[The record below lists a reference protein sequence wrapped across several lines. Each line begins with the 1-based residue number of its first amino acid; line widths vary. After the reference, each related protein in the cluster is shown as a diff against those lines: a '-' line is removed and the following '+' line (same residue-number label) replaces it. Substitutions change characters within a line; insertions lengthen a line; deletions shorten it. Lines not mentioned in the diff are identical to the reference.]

1 MKLSKKALSLV
12 AFSLL
17 TTATFADTNQDIEA
31 LKAEIQELR
40 EITQTLADETSSL
53 KTGVGFNVVDTTQ
66 SYSGLA
72 SAASKVYYSKSPLS
86 IGGYG
91 EMFYAYNKEDGK
103 SLLDV
108 YRFVPYIGY
117 RFSDNIILNAELE
130 FEHGGAED
138 GNTASGYVVVEF
150 MYLDFLINDYANI
163 RAGHMLVP
171 MGLIN
176 ERHEPTLFTT
186 VQRPQTEK
194 YIIPS
199 TWHDSGVMVYGQVTD
214 NLSYKLAA
222 ISALKTEAD
231 GKSWIRDGRGGSF
244 KQTDPNLGF
253 VARMDYTGIN
263 GLLVGASVYNAPS
276 GDETSSRTTISDL
289 HLDYKQSGFRLYGVY
304 SQVDR
309 SDAED
314 INATAVESAYGGYL
328 NASFDILSLTNSSDM
343 LPLFV
348 QYEQLSPQDKL
359 ADGTGNESTK
369 ITTVGLNYFPHEQV
383 VIKFDHAMQKG
394 GFGDSDTTSISLGFI
409 F

>member
-1 MKLSKKALSLV
+1 MNLRKWSIAV
-12 AFSLL
+12 AASTLL
-17 TTATFADTNQDIEA
+17 ATQIHANDEIEA
-31 LKAEIQELR
+31 LKAEIAELR

-53 KTGVGFNVVDTTQ
+53 KTGVGFNVVDTTK

-103 SLLDV
+103 SKLDV

-138 GNTASGYVVVEF
+138 GNTNSGYVVVEF
-150 MYLDFLINDYANI
+150 MYLDFLINKYANI

-176 ERHEPTLFTT
+176 EKHEPTLFTT
-186 VQRPQTEK
+186 VQRPLTEK

-199 TWHDSGVMVYGQVTD
+199 TWHDSGLMVYGQLSD
-214 NLSYKLAA
+214 NIEYKIAA
-222 ISALKTEAD
+222 MSALKTED
-231 GKSWIRDGRGGSF
+231 SGNSWIRNGRGGSF
-244 KQTDPNLGF
+244 KQTDPNLAGI
-253 VARMDYTGIN
+253 ARVDYTGIN
-263 GLLVGASVYNAPS
+263 GLLVGGSVYNAVS
-276 GDETSSRTTISDL
+276 TDFTHSRTTIADI
-289 HLDYKQSGFRLYGVY
+289 HMDYKNAGLRVYGEY
-304 SQVDR
+304 AYASR
-309 SDAED
+309 SHAED
-314 INATAVESAYGGYL
+314 LNATAVKSGYGGYI

-343 LPLFV
+343 LPVFV
-348 QYEQLSPQDKL
+348 QYEQLSPQAKL
-359 ADGTGNESTK
+359 ADGTTNKSTD
-369 ITTVGLNYFPHEQV
+369 ITTFGVNYFPHNQV
-383 VIKFDHAMQKG
+383 VIKLDHAMQKG
-394 GFGDSDTTSISLGFI
+394 GFGKSDTTSISLGFI

>member
-1 MKLSKKALSLV
+1 MNLLKLSMAV
-12 AFSLL
+12 AASTLL
-17 TTATFADTNQDIEA
+17 ATQIVANDEIEA
-31 LKAEIQELR
+31 LKVEIAELR
-40 EITQTLADETSSL
+40 EITQTLVDETSSL
-53 KTGVGFNVVDTTQ
+53 KTGVGFNVVDTSK

-91 EMFYAYNKEDGK
+91 EMYYAHNNDQ
-103 SLLDV
+103 SVLDT

-117 RFSDNIILNAELE
+117 RFTDNIILNAELE
-130 FEHGGAED
+130 FEHGGAEN
-138 GNTASGYVVVEF
+138 GNDDSGYVVVEF
-150 MYLDFLINDYANI
+150 LYLDFLINEFANI
-163 RAGHMLVP
+163 RAGHMLIP

-176 ERHEPTLFTT
+176 EKHEPTLFTT

-199 TWHDSGVMVYGQVTD
+199 TWHDSGVMVYGNITED
-214 NLSYKLAA
+214 LSYKFAA
-222 ISALKTEAD
+222 ISALKTETD
-231 GKSWIRDGRGGSF
+231 GKSWIRNGRGGSF

-276 GDETSSRTTISDL
+276 GDLTSSRTTISDL
-289 HLDYKQSGFRLYGVY
+289 HLDYKQNGFRVYGVY
-304 SQVDR
+304 SHVDR
-309 SDAED
+309 SDATD
-314 INATAVESAYGGYL
+314 INATAVQNAYGGYL
-328 NASFDILSLTNSSDM
+328 NASFDILSLTNSNDM
-343 LPLFV
+343 LPVFV

-383 VIKFDHAMQKG
+383 VVKFDHTMQKG